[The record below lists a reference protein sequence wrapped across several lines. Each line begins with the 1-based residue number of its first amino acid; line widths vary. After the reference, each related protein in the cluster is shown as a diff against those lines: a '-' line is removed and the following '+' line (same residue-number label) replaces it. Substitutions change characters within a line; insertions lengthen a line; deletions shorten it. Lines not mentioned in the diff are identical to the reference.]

1 MASAMALI
9 HESISSLGGDPTP
22 WAVTVIVSE
31 VRISACDEDIGV
43 LIAEA
48 WVNPPEVSHWA
59 EVYGKNA
66 AALVAL
72 LFRLGFTGPTLFE
85 RMTSPTLD
93 VPGMNLYRL
102 AVVGKVSV
110 TIRTE
115 GDLELQIVSLPRAR
129 S

>member
-1 MASAMALI
+1 
-9 HESISSLGGDPTP
+9 
-22 WAVTVIVSE
+22 
-31 VRISACDEDIGV
+31 
-43 LIAEA
+43 
-48 WVNPPEVSHWA
+48 
-59 EVYGKNA
+59 
-66 AALVAL
+66 
-72 LFRLGFTGPTLFE
+72 
-85 RMTSPTLD
+85 MTSPTLD